1 MGPNNEGLVCGPVS
15 YDACQVESRTLAQ
28 EHLWRPRYLRLR
40 IYAQESTFEFDVIGA
55 VFKIELKIYYLY
67 HFTESCKIFQI

>member
-40 IYAQESTFEFDVIGA
+40 IYAQESTFEFEVIGA
-55 VFKIELKIYYLY
+55 VFQIELQNPSYLEE
-67 HFTESCKIFQI
+67 TCGIL